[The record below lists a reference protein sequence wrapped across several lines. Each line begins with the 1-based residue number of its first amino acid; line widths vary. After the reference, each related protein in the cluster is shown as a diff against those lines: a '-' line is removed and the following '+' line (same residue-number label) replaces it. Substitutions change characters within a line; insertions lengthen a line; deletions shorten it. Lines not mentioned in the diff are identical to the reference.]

1 MEKTVSVTKL
11 DMLEQ
16 IGTLAYYADLPNE
29 NVLLSYRGSIT
40 TKLIAEMDNEIVQ
53 KVKNRSAG
61 RKLHNIFLELA
72 QNIFYYSAEIN
83 QFGDVSPV
91 GTIVLSEGETAY
103 HLFTGNLIT
112 KKQANF
118 LDNQAQKIKTLD
130 TEGLRK
136 YRMEIVE
143 NDNPNNPDSKG
154 AGVGLIKATLVSE
167 NPLHVDLQPVNDL
180 YAYYT
185 LLITVSKNN
194 NSTQKKSIQMETLHI
209 KSNKGEF
216 YTPYVMLN
224 GDTGVCEL
232 AGESYLEY
240 TNEFYA
246 KIISW
251 IDKFTKEST
260 NKITFNFRLT
270 YFNTS
275 SYKAILDTLR
285 SLKAYQN
292 KGGKVE
298 VNWFYPED
306 DTDIVKEAQDLSE
319 SAKLD
324 MNFIGYEI
332 EDED

>member
-1 MEKTVSVTKL
+1 MEKTVSIMKL

-16 IGTLAYYADLPNE
+16 LGTLAYYADLPNE
-29 NVLLSYRGSIT
+29 NVILSYRGSIT
-40 TKLIAEMDNEIVQ
+40 TKIIAEMDNEIVH
-53 KVKNRSAG
+53 KVNNRSAG

-83 QFGDVSPV
+83 QFGEATPV
-91 GTIVLSEGETAY
+91 GTIVLSEGETSY

-112 KKQANF
+112 HKQAEF
-118 LDNQAQKIKTLD
+118 IDKQAKKIQTLD
-130 TEGLRK
+130 TDGLRK

-167 NPLHVDLQPVNDL
+167 NPIHVDLQPINDL
-180 YAYYT
+180 YTYYT
-185 LLITVSKNN
+185 LLITVSKN
-194 NSTQKKSIQMETLHI
+194 STQKKSTQQMETLHI

-240 TNEFYA
+240 TNEFYS

-251 IDKFTKEST
+251 IDKYTKESN

-285 SLKAYQN
+285 SLKAYEIR
-292 KGGKVE
+292 GGKVE

-319 SAKLD
+319 SAKID
-324 MNFIGYEI
+324 MNFIGYEVD
-332 EDED
+332 DED